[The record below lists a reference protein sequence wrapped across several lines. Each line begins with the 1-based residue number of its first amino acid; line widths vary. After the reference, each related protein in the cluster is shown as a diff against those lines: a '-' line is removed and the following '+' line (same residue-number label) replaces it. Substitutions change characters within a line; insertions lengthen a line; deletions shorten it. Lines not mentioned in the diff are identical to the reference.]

1 MAPLPQSLQATAD
14 DPLSSLNPQLA
25 GKITGMI
32 LELDNTEILHLL
44 ESPESLDEKVQEAIK
59 VLQDFQSHAKDG
71 SE

>member
-1 MAPLPQSLQATAD
+1 
-14 DPLSSLNPQLA
+14 
-25 GKITGMI
+25 MI

-59 VLQDFQSHAKDG
+59 VLQDFQSHGKDS